1 MAMLAKSHSVRLTH
15 KPEIRVNVK
24 GTITLGNATPKQV
37 IKRNGN
43 AGLVKEDCVAEE
55 TGH

>member
-1 MAMLAKSHSVRLTH
+1 MAMLVKSHSVRLTH

-24 GTITLGNATPKQV
+24 GTITLGDATPKEV

-43 AGLVKEDCVAEE
+43 TGLVKEECVTEE